1 MCVIIFYTLIY
12 YSGNLVLQNN
22 EERWPAIGYPA
33 HMYGS
38 VSGSLGLLI
47 QVSPILF
54 AFLKEIETRLANLVV
69 PVGGFAHDTWRA
81 FKADRVVRMAH
92 NFVDGDL
99 IETLLDLSPEDK
111 AKLVR
116 GLRIPV
122 SLEEFGVAGSSCV
135 SDPETR
141 ECTVADM
148 VKIVEEMARLH

>member
-1 MCVIIFYTLIY
+1 MFYTLIY

-122 SLEEFGVAGSSCV
+122 CFITCCLCIATQA
-135 SDPETR
+135 P
-141 ECTVADM
+141 
-148 VKIVEEMARLH
+148 KLIHLP